1 MSELHSI
8 PATRREGSGTGVARA
23 VRRQG
28 QVPGIVY
35 GAGIDPMQ
43 ISIEDKALD
52 RAYRQRGFFA
62 KLYEID
68 LGGEKQRV
76 LPRAVQLHPV
86 SDRPLHVDFQR
97 VLPDSTIHVWV
108 PVRFIN
114 HDQSPGLK
122 RGATL
127 NIVRH
132 EVELICPPDS
142 IPEQLVVDLAGL
154 NINASVHISHV
165 AVPEGVTTAIK
176 GRDFTLATIA
186 GAGGSD
192 EKDKKG
198 G

>member
-8 PATRREGSGTGVARA
+8 PATRREGTGTGPARA
-23 VRRQG
+23 VRRTG
-28 QVPGIVY
+28 NVPGIVY
-35 GAGIDPMQ
+35 GGGAEPMQ
-43 ISIEDKALD
+43 ISVEDRELD

-62 KLYEID
+62 KLYE
-68 LGGEKQRV
+68 LNVEGEKQRV

-86 SDRPLHVDFQR
+86 SDRPVHVDFQR
-97 VLPDSTIHVWV
+97 VAADSTVHVWV

-142 IPEQLVVDLAGL
+142 IPEQLTVDLSGL
-154 NINASVHISHV
+154 NINASVHISHIG
-165 AVPEGVTTAIK
+165 VPEGVQTAIR
-176 GRDFTLATIA
+176 GRDFTIATIA
-186 GAGGSD
+186 GAGGSE
-192 EKDKKG
+192 EKKAG
-198 G
+198 